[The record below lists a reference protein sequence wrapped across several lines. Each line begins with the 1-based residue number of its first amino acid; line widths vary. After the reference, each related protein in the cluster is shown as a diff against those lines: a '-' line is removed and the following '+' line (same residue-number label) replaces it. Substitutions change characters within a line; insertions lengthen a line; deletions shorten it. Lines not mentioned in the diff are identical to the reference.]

1 MASANTHIRN
11 LIEVADTLTRKGL
24 MRKQAAEKF
33 LENNIDLADNILFEL
48 EKADKIIGVLMAHI
62 GYLSEYDKKGLERDL
77 AARGFSDHTE
87 TRRAVL
93 MKAFALQNESQDGV

>member
-33 LENNIDLADNILFEL
+33 LENNIDLADNVLFEL
-48 EKADKIIGVLMAHI
+48 ERADKIIGVLMAHI

-77 AARGFSDHTE
+77 AARGFGDHTE

-93 MKAFALQNESQDGV
+93 MKAFALKDEPQDSI